1 MQGIATGARKTM
13 KYTAGEA
20 AKATGVSTAT
30 ISRAIKNGKISA
42 LKGDSGAWQIDP
54 SELHRV
60 YPPIAA
66 QANAS
71 VAVQEVV
78 TPPQTDLLLQI
89 GTLQERL
96 RAEEAARSEAQEER
110 DRWRDQAE
118 RLARALPAPEASHA
132 ERRPSLIA
140 RFLGRS

>member
-1 MQGIATGARKTM
+1 M

-30 ISRAIKNGKISA
+30 ISRAIKKGKISA
-42 LKGDSGAWQIDP
+42 HKDSSGAWQIDP
-54 SELHRV
+54 SELHRI
-60 YPPIAA
+60 YPPVAL
-66 QANAS
+66 QANTS

-78 TPPQTDLLLQI
+78 TRPEGDLLLQI
-89 GTLQERL
+89 GALKERL

-118 RLARALPAPEASHA
+118 RLAKALPMPRMPKP
-132 ERRPSLIA
+132 RRWRWPWQEQ
-140 RFLGRS
+140 

>member
-1 MQGIATGARKTM
+1 M
-13 KYTAGEA
+13 KYSAGEA

-30 ISRAIKNGKISA
+30 ISRAIKSGKISA
-42 LKGDSGAWQIDP
+42 QKDSSGAWQIDP

-60 YPPIAA
+60 YPPIAL
-66 QANAS
+66 QADTS
-71 VAVQEVV
+71 VTMQESVI
-78 TPPQTDLLLQI
+78 PPESDLLLQI

-118 RLARALPAPEASHA
+118 RLAKALPTPQAPQAPEP
-132 ERRPSLIA
+132 RRWRWPWS
-140 RFLGRS
+140 RE

>member
-1 MQGIATGARKTM
+1 M

-30 ISRAIKNGKISA
+30 ISRALKSGKISGA
-42 LKGDSGAWQIDP
+42 KDESGAWQIDP

-66 QANAS
+66 QADTS
-71 VAVQEVV
+71 VAVQEFV
-78 TPPQTDLLLQI
+78 TPPASDLLLQI

-96 RAEEAARSEAQEER
+96 RAEEAARSEAQEDR

-118 RLARALPAPEASHA
+118 RLAKALPAPEPPRAA
-132 ERRPSLIA
+132 ARPSLID
-140 RFLGRS
+140 RLLGRS